1 MINFRKIKIKTKVN
15 FLLKNG
21 FFAPQII
28 LVLILSYIF
37 NFRFYS
43 FNVSRIGHLAEDLY
57 IFLNS
62 KKNKKCIIFSSHNY
76 YGVCNKELLGIIKKR
91 FFFFPSFLFEQPINI
106 IKKIRHRYGIFNS
119 INLVNKDFKKSGLEN
134 YNLKPIKLAYTEEQ
148 NKIFNDFLRTNKVSK
163 GKYVC
168 FSLWEMGHL
177 KDIGNLKDK
186 GRFSHHNHRLS
197 NTNFKNYYKSINY
210 LTQNGFKV
218 IRVGINNSIKL
229 NINHKNY
236 IDFSY
241 NVKKN
246 EILDIMLLN
255 YCKFFVTTTGGL
267 DYLAF
272 MFNKPMIVNT
282 PIVDN
287 VFNEKKNII
296 YLLRPHYCTKKK
308 NIINIK
314 EIMIKRNLGFIPKYY
329 FLKKNHIKIL
339 DNDKNEI
346 LSSIKDL
353 LMLIND
359 KKKYK
364 KYYKISSIYWKNYL
378 LYINKYR
385 KNLLPFYKKI
395 KCLYSPSLI
404 KKNLHFYK

>member
-1 MINFRKIKIKTKVN
+1 MINFGKIKIKTKVN

-21 FFAPQII
+21 FFTPQII

-43 FNVSRIGHLAEDLY
+43 FNVSRIGHLSEDLFV
-57 IFLNS
+57 FLNS
-62 KKNKKCIIFSSHNY
+62 KKNKKCIIFLSHQYN
-76 YGVCNKELLGIIKKR
+76 GVCNKELLGIIKKR
-91 FFFFPSFLFEQPINI
+91 FFFYPSFLFEQPINI
-106 IKKIRHRYGIFNS
+106 IKQIRYRYGIFNS
-119 INLVNKDFKKSGLEN
+119 INLVNKDFKKSGFEN
-134 YNLKPIKLAYTEEQ
+134 YNLKPVKLSYTEEQ
-148 NKIFNDFLRTNKVSK
+148 NKIFNDFLRVNKLSK

-168 FSLWEMGHL
+168 FSLWEKGHL
-177 KDIGNLKDK
+177 KDK
-186 GRFSHHNHRLS
+186 RQFSHHNHRLS
-197 NTNFKNYYKSINY
+197 NSNFKNYYKSINY

-218 IRVGINNSIKL
+218 VRIGINSSIKL

-282 PIVDN
+282 PIIDN
-287 VFNEKKNII
+287 VFSEKKNII

-308 NIINIK
+308 SIINIR
-314 EIMIKRNLGFIPKYY
+314 EIMMKRNLGFLPKYY

-378 LYINKYR
+378 LYINKYH